1 MAGRPPIQLDKG
13 QFEGLCRLQCTLEEM
28 AGFFK
33 VDADTV
39 AAWCKRNYGENFS
52 VIFKKYSQEGKISL
66 RRTLFRM
73 SEQKPVVAIF
83 LAKNILGMTDKIE
96 TNITNEEENKRLAKE
111 WLEYVKNGEKKDI

>member
-39 AAWCKRNYGENFS
+39 AAWCKRTYGENFS